1 MYNRVHDIRV
11 EMLTMTYDFRQSS
24 VNIDVY
30 LLDLEFGSQKG
41 GTEVL
46 WHPATSLAVCP
57 SMFFLRQ

>member
-41 GTEVL
+41 GAEVL
-46 WHPATSLAVCP
+46 WYPATSLAVCP